1 MARSIA
7 DIRKLFPYNDDCV
20 ELQKTID
27 KLINEKSYYALRMDS
42 GEISVLDKRLSEL
55 NSFFNKV
62 TCEMVIGNKKLEQVS
77 EIANKYQEID
87 KIRIESES
95 IKERNKRVY
104 IGIGIVL
111 AGAGII
117 LITNRK

>member
-27 KLINEKSYYALRMDS
+27 KLINEKSYYALRLNF

-55 NSFFNKV
+55 NSFFNKI

-95 IKERNKRVY
+95 IKERNKRIY
-104 IGIGIVL
+104 IGIGIIL
-111 AGAGII
+111 AGVGII

>member
-27 KLINEKSYYALRMDS
+27 KLINEKSYYALRLNS
-42 GEISVLDKRLSEL
+42 GEISVLDNRLSEL
-55 NSFFNKV
+55 NSFFNKI

>member
-1 MARSIA
+1 MARSIE

-27 KLINEKSYYALRMDS
+27 KLINEKSYYALRLNS

-55 NSFFNKV
+55 NYFFNRI

-95 IKERNKRVY
+95 IKERNKRIY
-104 IGIGIVL
+104 IGIGIIL
-111 AGAGII
+111 AGVGII

>member
-7 DIRKLFPYNDDCV
+7 DIRKFFPYTDNCLLL
-20 ELQKTID
+20 EKTIN
-27 KLINEKSYYALRMDS
+27 KVINEKSYYALKMDS
-42 GEISVLDKRLSEL
+42 GEMAVLDQRLKEL
-55 NSFFNKV
+55 NDYFAKIN
-62 TCEMVIGNKKLEQVS
+62 CEVVLGNKKIEQVS

-95 IKERNKRVY
+95 IKERNKRIY
-104 IGIGIVL
+104 IGIGIIL
-111 AGAGII
+111 AGVGII

>member
-7 DIRKLFPYNDDCV
+7 DIRKFFPYTDNCLLL
-20 ELQKTID
+20 EKTIN
-27 KLINEKSYYALRMDS
+27 KVINEKSYYALKMDS
-42 GEISVLDKRLSEL
+42 GEMAVLDQRLKEL
-55 NSFFNKV
+55 NDYFAKIN
-62 TCEMVIGNKKLEQVS
+62 CEVILGNKKIEQVS

-95 IKERNKRVY
+95 IKERNKRIY
-104 IGIGIVL
+104 IGIGIIL
-111 AGAGII
+111 AGVGII

>member
-27 KLINEKSYYALRMDS
+27 KLINEKSYYALRLNS

-55 NSFFNKV
+55 NSFFNKI

-95 IKERNKRVY
+95 IKERNKRIY
-104 IGIGIVL
+104 IGIGIIL
-111 AGAGII
+111 AGVGII

>member
-42 GEISVLDKRLSEL
+42 GEISVLDNRLSEL
-55 NSFFNKV
+55 NSFFNKI

>member
-42 GEISVLDKRLSEL
+42 GEILVLDKRLSEL

-62 TCEMVIGNKKLEQVS
+62 TCEMVIGNKKIEQVS

-95 IKERNKRVY
+95 IKERNKRIY
-104 IGIGIVL
+104 IGIGIIL
-111 AGAGII
+111 AGVGII

>member
-7 DIRKLFPYNDDCV
+7 DIRKFFPYTDNCLLL
-20 ELQKTID
+20 EKTIN
-27 KLINEKSYYALRMDS
+27 KVINEKSYYALKMDS
-42 GEISVLDKRLSEL
+42 GEMAVLDQRLKEL
-55 NSFFNKV
+55 NDYFAKIN
-62 TCEMVIGNKKLEQVS
+62 CEMVIGNKKLEQVS

-95 IKERNKRVY
+95 IKERNKRIY
-104 IGIGIVL
+104 IGIGIIL
-111 AGAGII
+111 AGVGII

>member
-1 MARSIA
+1 
-7 DIRKLFPYNDDCV
+7 L
-20 ELQKTID
+20 EKTIN
-27 KLINEKSYYALRMDS
+27 KVINEKSYYALKMDS
-42 GEISVLDKRLSEL
+42 GEMAVLDQRLKEL
-55 NSFFNKV
+55 NDYFAKIN
-62 TCEMVIGNKKLEQVS
+62 CEVILGNKKIEQVS

>member
-7 DIRKLFPYNDDCV
+7 DIRKFFPYTDNCLLL
-20 ELQKTID
+20 EKTIN
-27 KLINEKSYYALRMDS
+27 KVINEKSYYALKMDS
-42 GEISVLDKRLSEL
+42 GEMAVLDQRLKEL
-55 NSFFNKV
+55 NDYFAKIN
-62 TCEMVIGNKKLEQVS
+62 CEVILGNKKIEQVS

>member
-7 DIRKLFPYNDDCV
+7 DIRKFFPYTDNCLLL
-20 ELQKTID
+20 EKTIN
-27 KLINEKSYYALRMDS
+27 KVINEKSYYALKMDS
-42 GEISVLDKRLSEL
+42 GEMAVLDKRLKEL
-55 NSFFNKV
+55 NDYFAKIN
-62 TCEMVIGNKKLEQVS
+62 CEVVLGNKKIEQVS

>member
-42 GEISVLDKRLSEL
+42 GEISVLDNRLSEL